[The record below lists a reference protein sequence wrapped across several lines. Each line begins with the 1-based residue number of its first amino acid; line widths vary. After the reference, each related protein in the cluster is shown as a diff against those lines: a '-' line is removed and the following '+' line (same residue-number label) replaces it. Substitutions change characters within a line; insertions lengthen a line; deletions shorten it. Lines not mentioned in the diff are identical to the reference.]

1 MRDSWDGTQDP
12 LSALRAGSP
21 GAFEEFVRAETRT
34 FLAYFI
40 RLGAGRS
47 EAEDLVQETFLKLFR
62 SAAQASATSYD
73 ARGKFAGYAFRV
85 ARNVWIDRRRRARSA
100 MASGDVEAVQ
110 VEVDHRLDRAIG
122 RPEDELVRMESSDV
136 VRVAVAG
143 LPETHRAVFE
153 LAVVEELP
161 YAAIAEA
168 LEIPVGTV
176 KSRMHS
182 AVARVRD
189 ALLERERVQEAL
201 RERGRDGAGGM
212 QA

>member
-1 MRDSWDGTQDP
+1 
-12 LSALRAGSP
+12 
-21 GAFEEFVRAETRT
+21 
-34 FLAYFI
+34 
-40 RLGAGRS
+40 
-47 EAEDLVQETFLKLFR
+47 
-62 SAAQASATSYD
+62 
-73 ARGKFAGYAFRV
+73 
-85 ARNVWIDRRRRARSA
+85 